1 MLAFNP
7 MLEYYTPTIRTAYC
21 KLRGNVVSRK
31 LPIPVCPG
39 EIVEEDETKG
49 KKGKKGKKGAATPA
63 APKPPMPAGPPM
75 PPKPG
80 AKPAPKKRVPIK
92 TLSQLQD
99 SMDDPDDEAPFD
111 PKGVS
116 IVTGKPLVGWI

>member
-1 MLAFNP
+1 

-21 KLRGNVVSRK
+21 KLRGNVSTRK
-31 LPIPVCPG
+31 LPLPVCPG

-49 KKGKKGKKGAATPA
+49 KKGKKGKKGAGPA

-99 SMDDPDDEAPFD
+99 SMDDPDDEPIFAD
-111 PKGVS
+111 NGVS
-116 IVTGKPLVGWI
+116 VITGKPNTGWI